1 MMVDTKLKRT
11 KIVDIDAS
19 LIGRHLFLQGW
30 IRTSRSQKGVV
41 FIELND
47 GSTIKN
53 IQLISN
59 QEKTLLTGTSI
70 AVTGKL
76 VASPSPKQ
84 PYELQVETLEVIGE
98 ADSTFP
104 LQKKGHTLDFLREI
118 AHLRPR
124 TNTFGAV
131 ARVRSRIAF
140 AVHEF
145 FQQRKFFYVQTPV
158 ITSSDCEGAGELF
171 ELVTETKNFFGK
183 KAFLTCSGQLNG
195 ECFATALGEIYTFG
209 PTFRAENSH
218 TSRHLAEFWMI
229 EPEMAFYDLKQ
240 NMELAE
246 SFVKHLVKTA
256 LDTCQEDL
264 DFFEERYEKGLKQR
278 LEVVLTRPFE
288 RISYTEAIE
297 LLLKSNIE
305 FQYPVKWGN
314 DLQSEHERYIAE
326 TVVGG
331 PVILYNYPKTLKPFY
346 MKANEDGKT
355 VACMDVLVPKIGE
368 IIGGSQREDSLD
380 KLEKGILSHGLNP
393 SDYDWY
399 LDLRRYGSVPHSGFG
414 LGFERAVQFITGI
427 ENIRDIIA
435 FPRAAG
441 LCEF

>member
-11 KIVDIDAS
+11 KVSDIDS
-19 LIGRHLFLQGW
+19 GHIGKQLFLQGW
-30 IRTSRSQKGVV
+30 IRTCRSQKGVT

-47 GSTIKN
+47 GSTIRN

-59 QEKTLLTGTSI
+59 QEHPLLTGASI
-70 AVTGKL
+70 AVSGTL
-76 VASPSPKQ
+76 VKSPSPKQ
-84 PYELQVETLEVIGE
+84 PFEIQVESLELIGE
-98 ADSTFP
+98 ANSLFP

-131 ARVRSRIAF
+131 ARVRSRMAF

-145 FQQRKFFYVQTPV
+145 FQKRKFFYVQTPV

-171 ELVTETKNFFGK
+171 ELITETKNFFGK

-229 EPEMAFYDLKQ
+229 EPEMAFYDLSL

-256 LDTCQEDL
+256 LDECSEDL
-264 DFFEERYEKGLKQR
+264 DFFEERYEKGLKER
-278 LEVVLTRPFE
+278 LQIVLDRPFS
-288 RISYTEAIE
+288 RISYTEAVDM
-297 LLLKSNIE
+297 LLKSKKE
-305 FQYPVKWGN
+305 FQYPVEWGK

-346 MKANEDGKT
+346 MKANDDGKT

-368 IIGGSQREDSLD
+368 IIGGSQREDDLT
-380 KLEKGILSHGLNP
+380 KLEEGIRSHGLNP

-399 LDLRRYGSVPHSGFG
+399 LDLRRFGTVPHSGFG
-414 LGFERAVQFITGI
+414 LGFERAVQFITGM

-441 LCEF
+441 LCSF

>member
-53 IQLISN
+53 IQLLSN

-240 NMELAE
+240 NMDLAE

-264 DFFEERYEKGLKQR
+264 SFFEERYEKGLKQR
-278 LEVVLTRPFE
+278 LEVVLNRPFE
-288 RISYTEAIE
+288 RITYTEAIE

>member
-11 KIVDIDAS
+11 KVSDIDS
-19 LIGRHLFLQGW
+19 DLIGKHLFVQGW
-30 IRTSRSQKGVV
+30 IRTCRSQKGVT

-47 GSTIKN
+47 GSSIKN

-59 QEKTLLTGTSI
+59 KEVPLLTGTSI
-70 AVTGKL
+70 SVTGVL
-76 VASPSPKQ
+76 VKSPSPKQ
-84 PYELQVETLEVIGE
+84 PYEIQVEHLEVIGE

-131 ARVRSRIAF
+131 SRVRSRMAF

-145 FQQRKFFYVQTPV
+145 FQNRNFFYVQTPV

-171 ELVTETKNFFGK
+171 ELVSETKNFFGK
-183 KAFLTCSGQLNG
+183 RAFLTCSGQLNG
-195 ECFATALGEIYTFG
+195 ECYATALGEIYTFG

-229 EPEMAFYDLKQ
+229 EPEMAFYELKQ

-246 SFVKHLVKTA
+246 SFVKHLVKSA
-256 LDTCQEDL
+256 LDNCQDDL
-264 DFFEERYEKGLKQR
+264 NFFEERYEKGLKER
-278 LEVVLTRPFE
+278 LEIVLKKPFE
-288 RISYTEAIE
+288 RISYTDAIE
-297 LLLKSNIE
+297 ILLKSGVQFE
-305 FQYPVKWGN
+305 YPVEWGK

-326 TVVGG
+326 KVVGG

-346 MKANEDGKT
+346 MKANSDGKT

-368 IIGGSQREDSLD
+368 IIGGSQREDDLL
-380 KLEKGILSHGLNP
+380 KLEEGIRSHGLNP
-393 SDYDWY
+393 TDYDWY
-399 LDLRRYGSVPHSGFG
+399 LDLRRYGTVPHSGFG
-414 LGFERAVQFITGI
+414 LGFERVVQFITGM

-441 LCEF
+441 LCSF

>member
-1 MMVDTKLKRT
+1 
-11 KIVDIDAS
+11 
-19 LIGRHLFLQGW
+19 
-30 IRTSRSQKGVV
+30 
-41 FIELND
+41 
-47 GSTIKN
+47 
-53 IQLISN
+53 
-59 QEKTLLTGTSI
+59 
-70 AVTGKL
+70 
-76 VASPSPKQ
+76 
-84 PYELQVETLEVIGE
+84 
-98 ADSTFP
+98 
-104 LQKKGHTLDFLREI
+104 
-118 AHLRPR
+118 
-124 TNTFGAV
+124 
-131 ARVRSRIAF
+131 
-140 AVHEF
+140 
-145 FQQRKFFYVQTPV
+145 
-158 ITSSDCEGAGELF
+158 
-171 ELVTETKNFFGK
+171 
-183 KAFLTCSGQLNG
+183 
-195 ECFATALGEIYTFG
+195 
-209 PTFRAENSH
+209 
-218 TSRHLAEFWMI
+218 MI

-256 LDTCQEDL
+256 LDACQEDL

-278 LEVVLTRPFE
+278 LEVVLNRPFE

>member
-256 LDTCQEDL
+256 LDACQEDL

-278 LEVVLTRPFE
+278 LEVVLNRPFE

-427 ENIRDIIA
+427 ENIRDILA

>member
-11 KIVDIDAS
+11 KIIDIDAS

-70 AVTGKL
+70 SVTGKL

-84 PYELQVETLEVIGE
+84 PYEVQVETLEVIGE

-256 LDTCQEDL
+256 LDACQEDL

-278 LEVVLTRPFE
+278 LEVVLNRPFE

>member
-256 LDTCQEDL
+256 LDACQEDL

-278 LEVVLTRPFE
+278 LEVVLNRPFE

>member
-1 MMVDTKLKRT
+1 LD
-11 KIVDIDAS
+11 
-19 LIGRHLFLQGW
+19 LIG
-30 IRTSRSQKGVV
+30 
-41 FIELND
+41 D
-47 GSTIKN
+47 
-53 IQLISN
+53 
-59 QEKTLLTGTSI
+59 
-70 AVTGKL
+70 
-76 VASPSPKQ
+76 
-84 PYELQVETLEVIGE
+84 
-98 ADSTFP
+98 ADSSFP
-104 LQKKGHTLDFLREI
+104 LQKKGHTLDFLRDI

-131 ARVRSRIAF
+131 ARVRSRMAF

-145 FQQRKFFYVQTPV
+145 FQKRKFFYVQTPV

-171 ELVTETKNFFGK
+171 ELITETKNFFGK

-229 EPEMAFYDLKQ
+229 EPEMAFFDLKQ

-246 SFVKHLVKTA
+246 SFVKHLVRTA
-256 LDTCQEDL
+256 LEECSEDL
-264 DFFEERYEKGLKQR
+264 DFFEERYEKGLKAR
-278 LEVVLTRPFE
+278 LQIVLDRPFE
-288 RISYTEAIE
+288 RISYTEAIDI
-297 LLLKSNIE
+297 LLKSKID
-305 FQYPVKWGN
+305 FQYPVEWGK

-346 MKANEDGKT
+346 MKANDDGKT

-368 IIGGSQREDSLD
+368 IIGGSQREDNLL
-380 KLEKGILSHGLNP
+380 KLEEGIRSHGLNP

-399 LDLRRYGSVPHSGFG
+399 LDLRRFGSVPHSGFG
-414 LGFERAVQFITGI
+414 LGFERAVQFITGM

-441 LCEF
+441 LCSF

>member
-1 MMVDTKLKRT
+1 MVDIKLKRT
-11 KIVDIDAS
+11 KVSEIDS
-19 LIGRHLFLQGW
+19 GLIGKHLFLQGW
-30 IRTSRSQKGVV
+30 VRTCRSQKGVT

-47 GSTIKN
+47 GSSIKN

-59 QEKTLLTGTSI
+59 QEHALLTGASI
-70 AVTGKL
+70 AVTGTL
-76 VASPSPKQ
+76 VKSPSPKQ
-84 PYELQVETLEVIGE
+84 PFELQMESLDLIGD
-98 ADSTFP
+98 ADSSFP
-104 LQKKGHTLDFLREI
+104 LQKKGHTLDFLRDI

-131 ARVRSRIAF
+131 ARVRSRMAF

-145 FQQRKFFYVQTPV
+145 FQKRKFFYVQTPV

-171 ELVTETKNFFGK
+171 ELITETKNFFGK

-195 ECFATALGEIYTFG
+195 ECFATALGDIYTFG

-229 EPEMAFYDLKQ
+229 EPEMAFFDLKQ

-246 SFVKHLVKTA
+246 SFVKHLVQTA
-256 LDTCQEDL
+256 LEECSEDL
-264 DFFEERYEKGLKQR
+264 GFFEERYEKGLKAR
-278 LEVVLTRPFE
+278 LQIVLDRPFE
-288 RISYTEAIE
+288 RISYTEAIDI
-297 LLLKSNIE
+297 LLKSKID
-305 FQYPVKWGN
+305 FQYPVEWGK

-368 IIGGSQREDSLD
+368 IIGGSQREDNLL
-380 KLEKGILSHGLNP
+380 KLEEGIRSHGLNP

-399 LDLRRYGSVPHSGFG
+399 LDLRRFGSVPHSGFG
-414 LGFERAVQFITGI
+414 LGFERAVQFITGM

-441 LCEF
+441 LCSF

>member
-70 AVTGKL
+70 SVTGKL

-84 PYELQVETLEVIGE
+84 PYEVQVETLEVIGE

-256 LDTCQEDL
+256 LDACQEDL

-278 LEVVLTRPFE
+278 LEVVLNRPFE

>member
-53 IQLISN
+53 IQLLSN

-209 PTFRAENSH
+209 PTFGQKIPTRRA
-218 TSRHLAEFWMI
+218 T
-229 EPEMAFYDLKQ
+229 
-240 NMELAE
+240 
-246 SFVKHLVKTA
+246 
-256 LDTCQEDL
+256 
-264 DFFEERYEKGLKQR
+264 
-278 LEVVLTRPFE
+278 
-288 RISYTEAIE
+288 
-297 LLLKSNIE
+297 
-305 FQYPVKWGN
+305 
-314 DLQSEHERYIAE
+314 LQS
-326 TVVGG
+326 
-331 PVILYNYPKTLKPFY
+331 
-346 MKANEDGKT
+346 
-355 VACMDVLVPKIGE
+355 
-368 IIGGSQREDSLD
+368 
-380 KLEKGILSHGLNP
+380 
-393 SDYDWY
+393 
-399 LDLRRYGSVPHSGFG
+399 FG
-414 LGFERAVQFITGI
+414 
-427 ENIRDIIA
+427 
-435 FPRAAG
+435 
-441 LCEF
+441 

>member
-1 MMVDTKLKRT
+1 MMVDIKLKRT
-11 KIVDIDAS
+11 KVSEIDS
-19 LIGRHLFLQGW
+19 GLIGKHLFLQGW
-30 IRTSRSQKGVV
+30 VRTCRSQKGVT

-47 GSTIKN
+47 GSSIKN

-59 QEKTLLTGTSI
+59 QEHALLTGASI
-70 AVTGKL
+70 AVTGTL
-76 VASPSPKQ
+76 VKSPSPKQ
-84 PYELQVETLEVIGE
+84 PFELQMESLDLIGD
-98 ADSTFP
+98 ADSSFP
-104 LQKKGHTLDFLREI
+104 LQKKGHTLDFLRDI

-131 ARVRSRIAF
+131 ARVRSRMAF

-145 FQQRKFFYVQTPV
+145 FQKRKFFYVQTPV

-171 ELVTETKNFFGK
+171 ELITETKNFFGK

-195 ECFATALGEIYTFG
+195 ECFATALGDIYTFG

-229 EPEMAFYDLKQ
+229 EPEMAFFDLKQ

-246 SFVKHLVKTA
+246 SFVKHLVQTA
-256 LDTCQEDL
+256 LEECSEDL
-264 DFFEERYEKGLKQR
+264 GFFEERYEKGLKAR
-278 LEVVLTRPFE
+278 LQIVLDRPFE
-288 RISYTEAIE
+288 RISYTEAIDI
-297 LLLKSNIE
+297 LLKSKID
-305 FQYPVKWGN
+305 FQYPVEWGK

-368 IIGGSQREDSLD
+368 IIGGSQREDNLL
-380 KLEKGILSHGLNP
+380 KLEEGIRSHGLNP

-399 LDLRRYGSVPHSGFG
+399 LDLRRFGSVPHSGFG
-414 LGFERAVQFITGI
+414 LGFERAVQFITGM

-441 LCEF
+441 LCSF

>member
-1 MMVDTKLKRT
+1 MVDTKLKRT

>member
-1 MMVDTKLKRT
+1 MVDTKLKRT

-53 IQLISN
+53 IQLLSN

-240 NMELAE
+240 NMDLAE

-264 DFFEERYEKGLKQR
+264 SFFEERYEKGLKQR
-278 LEVVLTRPFE
+278 LEVVLNRPFE
-288 RISYTEAIE
+288 RITYTEAIE

>member
-53 IQLISN
+53 IQLLSN

-240 NMELAE
+240 NMDLAE
-246 SFVKHLVKTA
+246 SFVKHLLKTA

-264 DFFEERYEKGLKQR
+264 SFFEERYEKGLKQR
-278 LEVVLTRPFE
+278 LEVVLNRPFE
-288 RISYTEAIE
+288 RITYTEAIE

-393 SDYDWY
+393 SD
-399 LDLRRYGSVPHSGFG
+399 S
-414 LGFERAVQFITGI
+414 TGT
-427 ENIRDIIA
+427 
-435 FPRAAG
+435 
-441 LCEF
+441 

>member
-84 PYELQVETLEVIGE
+84 PYEVQVETLEVIGE

-256 LDTCQEDL
+256 LDACQEDL

-278 LEVVLTRPFE
+278 LEVVLNRPFE

>member
-53 IQLISN
+53 IQLIYN

-278 LEVVLTRPFE
+278 LEVVLNRPFE